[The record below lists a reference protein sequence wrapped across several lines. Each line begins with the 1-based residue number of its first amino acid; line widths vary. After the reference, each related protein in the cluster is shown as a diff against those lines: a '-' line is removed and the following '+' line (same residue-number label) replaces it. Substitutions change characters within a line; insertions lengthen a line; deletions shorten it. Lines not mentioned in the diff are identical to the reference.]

1 MMEKRS
7 ILHYPRLDTV
17 IMVEDALKK
26 AEEYPSKRQLWLSL
40 EKKVMYQTFNLII
53 SYLEDSG
60 KIVQNNGKIIWIWNP
75 DLVSKYSNSRLVLK

>member
-7 ILHYPRLDTV
+7 ILHYPRLDTI

-40 EKKVMYQTFNLII
+40 EKKVMYQTFNMII

-60 KIVQNNGKIIWIWNP
+60 KVVQKDGKIIWIWNP
-75 DLVSKYSNSRLVLK
+75 ELVSKYSNSRLVLK

>member
-1 MMEKRS
+1 MEKRS

-26 AEEYPSKRQLWLSL
+26 AEEYSSKRQLWLSL
-40 EKKVMYQTFNLII
+40 DKKVMYQTFNMII

-60 KIVQNNGKIIWIWNP
+60 KVVQKDGKIIWIWNP
-75 DLVSKYSNSRLVLK
+75 ELVSKYSNSRLVLK

>member
-26 AEEYPSKRQLWLSL
+26 TEEYPSKRQLWLSL
-40 EKKVMYQTFNLII
+40 DKKVMYQTFNLII

-60 KIVQNNGKIIWIWNP
+60 KIVQKDGKIIWIWNP
-75 DLVSKYSNSRLVLK
+75 ELVSKYSNSRLVLK

>member
-1 MMEKRS
+1 MEKRS

-26 AEEYPSKRQLWLSL
+26 AEEYSSKRQLWLSL
-40 EKKVMYQTFNLII
+40 GKKVMYQTFNMII

-60 KIVQNNGKIIWIWNP
+60 KVVQKYGKIIWIWNP
-75 DLVSKYSNSRLVLK
+75 ELVSTVTAGWC